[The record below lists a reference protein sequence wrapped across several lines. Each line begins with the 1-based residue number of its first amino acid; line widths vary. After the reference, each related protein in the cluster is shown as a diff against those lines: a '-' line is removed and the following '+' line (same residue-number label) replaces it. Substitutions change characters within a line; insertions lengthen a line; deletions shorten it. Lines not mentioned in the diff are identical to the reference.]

1 METSLI
7 YPNAQHSLDLTD
19 RGIPSLIVDTGE
31 HAAYRFIEFFTAT
44 IHNPNTRQAYYRAV
58 CHFCD
63 WCDTRQI
70 SLTQL
75 NPVLVAAYIHELGQ
89 TVSAPTVKQH
99 LAAIRMLFDYLVTGH
114 IIATNPAAA
123 VKGPKYVTKTGK
135 TPVLTASETRQLL
148 DAIDTT
154 TLTGLRDRALIG
166 IMVFSFARV
175 SAVLGMNV
183 GDYVQKGKRWWFRLH
198 EKGGKYHEVPAHHKA
213 EEYIDAYLVMTGIAG
228 EKKSPLFRSVNRQR
242 LLTERRLD
250 RREVWG
256 MIKRRARQADLPENI
271 CCHTFRATGITT
283 YLENG
288 GTIERAQQI
297 AAHES
302 PRTTKLYDRT
312 QDEITLEE
320 VERIRI

>member
-1 METSLI
+1 
-7 YPNAQHSLDLTD
+7 
-19 RGIPSLIVDTGE
+19 
-31 HAAYRFIEFFTAT
+31 
-44 IHNPNTRQAYYRAV
+44 
-58 CHFCD
+58 
-63 WCDTRQI
+63 
-70 SLTQL
+70 
-75 NPVLVAAYIHELGQ
+75 
-89 TVSAPTVKQH
+89 
-99 LAAIRMLFDYLVTGH
+99 
-114 IIATNPAAA
+114 
-123 VKGPKYVTKTGK
+123 
-135 TPVLTASETRQLL
+135 
-148 DAIDTT
+148 
-154 TLTGLRDRALIG
+154 
-166 IMVFSFARV
+166 MVFSFARV
-175 SAVLGMNV
+175 SAVVGMNV
-183 GDYVQKGKRWWFRLH
+183 GDYFQKGKRWWFRLH

-213 EEYIDAYLVMTGIAG
+213 EEYIDEYLVIASIAD
-228 EKKSPLFRSVNRQR
+228 EKKRPLFRSANRQR

-312 QDEITLEE
+312 QDEISLDE